1 MAATKMNEEDET
13 DMELAQ
19 KGHILEEFSE
29 AETVKSL
36 FKSLPNIY
44 NDMISVELAIEQ
56 FTRKY
61 RDWIYVEIF
70 VLALFVMYGTV
81 D

>member
-1 MAATKMNEEDET
+1 MAASKIKEEDET

-29 AETVKSL
+29 ADTVKGL

-56 FTRKY
+56 FTRKL
-61 RDWIYVEIF
+61 
-70 VLALFVMYGTV
+70 LAFN
-81 D
+81 